1 MVKELTNPD
10 YLIIGAGVAGCATA
24 YELARQGAKVTLLE
38 RGVAGA
44 ESSWAGSG
52 ILSVL
57 PPWQYSDAVNILTEW
72 SLKLY
77 PDWIAAMVAASGID
91 PEYKVDG
98 MLVLPQH
105 DPQYDA
111 VKARVWC
118 ERYGV
123 PMELVAARDLVPNMG
138 MDSEGTWLPQVAQVR
153 NPRLMKSLR
162 RALEMQGVRIIEQV
176 EVTELRVAG
185 SRVVALETRHDS
197 YSAGDYIVT
206 AGAWSSVMLGEWA
219 QQVQIKPIRGQIL
232 LFKAAPGLLT
242 TIIRQNGIYLVPRR
256 DGHILVGSTREDVGF
271 DKRTTQEARALFF
284 DRATAILPPLKDAE
298 LVRQWAGLRPGSP
311 DNIPTIDRHP
321 QLENLYINSGHFRYG
336 LSMAPASACL
346 LSNILH
352 HRAQPINVAPY
363 LWQAI
368 APKQYAPGMI

>member
-91 PEYKVDG
+91 PEYQVDG
-98 MLVLPQH
+98 MLVLPEH

-118 ERYGV
+118 ARYGV
-123 PMELVAARDLVPNMG
+123 PMEVVAARELVPNMG
-138 MDSEGTWLPQVAQVR
+138 MESEGIWLPQVPQVR
-153 NPRLMKSLR
+153 NP
-162 RALEMQGVRIIEQV
+162 
-176 EVTELRVAG
+176 
-185 SRVVALETRHDS
+185 
-197 YSAGDYIVT
+197 
-206 AGAWSSVMLGEWA
+206 
-219 QQVQIKPIRGQIL
+219 
-232 LFKAAPGLLT
+232 
-242 TIIRQNGIYLVPRR
+242 
-256 DGHILVGSTREDVGF
+256 
-271 DKRTTQEARALFF
+271 
-284 DRATAILPPLKDAE
+284 
-298 LVRQWAGLRPGSP
+298 
-311 DNIPTIDRHP
+311 
-321 QLENLYINSGHFRYG
+321 
-336 LSMAPASACL
+336 
-346 LSNILH
+346 
-352 HRAQPINVAPY
+352 
-363 LWQAI
+363 
-368 APKQYAPGMI
+368 